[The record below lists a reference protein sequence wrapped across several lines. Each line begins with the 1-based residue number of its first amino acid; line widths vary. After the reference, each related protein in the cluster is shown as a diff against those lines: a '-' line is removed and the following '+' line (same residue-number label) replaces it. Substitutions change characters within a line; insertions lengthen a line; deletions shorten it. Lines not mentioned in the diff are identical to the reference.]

1 MEDFE
6 RKVGM

>member
-6 RKVGM
+6 R

>member
-6 RKVGM
+6 V

>member
-6 RKVGM
+6 I